1 MWSAVVISFTAA
13 LFLQSFNKIIMGY
26 MNDENGCSTCTAPG
40 SEKYEKFQI
49 GMGKRRR
56 TLYQYDYRSPSGV
69 LFSTCAPTLE
79 ECRVRRD
86 RAFGENQ

>member
-1 MWSAVVISFTAA
+1 
-13 LFLQSFNKIIMGY
+13 

-79 ECRVRRD
+79 ECRTRRD
-86 RAFGENQ
+86 RAFGDLGKKTVVYPFAGHNHYNIVHLLSV